1 MSNPTGNT
9 NFATLREILQQRNN
23 PPSATTEPPKAQVY
37 ANESEMQCHRFV
49 LESIC
54 EYLIDHKIE
63 SDLYTKCITE
73 RCSVSEEVSV
83 SLRRKKNLEAAL
95 SVCEHLT
102 PQKTEVEL
110 LEKALTYVVELYK
123 EDSKNETLRSLPS
136 LIGLTGM
143 ISLFYQFVEKVV
155 PIQTLWDWL
164 DLLLPAASVLPY
176 VKTSRS
182 CSEEAIVAL
191 SQANLPEEIV
201 DPTDV
206 LMSIQQIQQIL
217 SRYPIEATLDHIKVQ
232 LEKYRENLPPSQ
244 IEASLYPLVS
254 ETYKPYYIEHKADD
268 DKTQKTKKRTEKQ
281 MINKPVKA
289 PVDENGQVVKKKKR
303 RFTEEE
309 TQNLIE
315 GVNRFGVGHWK
326 TILNNFQFD
335 GRSCVDLKDKWR
347 NLEFSRMRT
356 SNRMKANPTH
366 ASPPPLADKTVLPS
380 VSAENKMFIQQG
392 HDYIPQMDE
401 QQYRTDVPQQ
411 Q

>member
-1 MSNPTGNT
+1 MSNPTGNPDLV
-9 NFATLREILQQRNN
+9 ALREMFHQRNN
-23 PPSATTEPPKAQVY
+23 VPVSTPEPPKVMSMCV
-37 ANESEMQCHRFV
+37 NETEIQCHRFV

-54 EYLIDHKIE
+54 EYLIDHRIQN
-63 SDLYTKCITE
+63 DLYDVFVTQQYFIP
-73 RCSVSEEVSV
+73 EEIPQ
-83 SLRRKKNLEAAL
+83 SLRRKRSLHSAITF
-95 SVCEHLT
+95 CEQLT
-102 PQKTEVEL
+102 PQKLSIEI
-110 LEKALTYVVELYK
+110 LEKALTYVVELYQ
-123 EDSKNETLRSLPS
+123 EDNKNETLRSLPS

-143 ISLFYQFVEKVV
+143 ISLFYQFVEKTA

-164 DLLLPAASVLPY
+164 DLLLPATSVLPY

-191 SQANLPEEIV
+191 SQANLPDEV
-201 DPTDV
+201 DPTEF

-232 LEKYRENLPPSQ
+232 LERYRVSLPPSQ
-244 IEASLYPLVS
+244 IQASLYPLVS
-254 ETYKPYYIEHKADD
+254 ETYKPYYIEPKVDD
-268 DKTQKTKKRTEKQ
+268 DKTQKQRKRTDKQ

-289 PVDENGQVVKKKKR
+289 PVDENGQVIKKKKR
-303 RFTEEE
+303 RFSEEE

-356 SNRMKANPTH
+356 SNRMKANPSNAPSSIT
-366 ASPPPLADKTVLPS
+366 DKTVLPS
-380 VSAENKMFIQQG
+380 VSGENKMFIQS
-392 HDYIPQMDE
+392 HDYIPSGNE
-401 QQYRTDVPQQ
+401 QQCHVDVPQQ
-411 Q
+411 